1 MSAAELAARVRA
13 LEGSGDPVGLA
24 LVRTLLERSEALP
37 ASGRTRLIARA
48 EALLATY
55 QTRRGTITPEPRPPA
70 QDEWRETLEARARQR
85 TPRVRT
91 DERASFVAE
100 ILASAATARAA
111 ERVPEAA
118 GPYNGAV
125 VASRALAELA
135 ELSPGY
141 VSRYVAWLE
150 DLASLA
156 ELPERRPPR
165 RKP

>member
-1 MSAAELAARVRA
+1 MTRDELAARLRA
-13 LEGSGDPVGLA
+13 LEESGDPIGLA
-24 LVRTLLERSEALP
+24 LVGTLLERSEVLP
-37 ASGRTRLIARA
+37 AKGRERLIARA

-55 QTRRGTITPEPRPPA
+55 QTRGAPPAPEPRPVRE
-70 QDEWRETLEARARQR
+70 DEWREALEARTRQR
-85 TPRVRT
+85 PPRVPS
-91 DERASFVAE
+91 EQRASFVAE